1 MNNSI
6 RVIPIKCT
14 FGRSASY
21 AYYID
26 APQPV
31 LIDTGVVAS
40 PSQVIEPAL
49 VKHGLRIED
58 IRWILLT
65 HGHADHI
72 GGTRTIWEQTG
83 CRAEVAIPQAEAV
96 LLRDRLAHLSNHDHL
111 QGHYLEQAMLDQ
123 QKGILME
130 VIGNEMEPTREFVG
144 GEHLTLG
151 GDVSITVVPT
161 PGHSAGSM
169 TYLLDGLDWA
179 FAADAAQGWGTINT
193 RFPSFEHPAAY
204 RQSLKHLLEDVR
216 PQRLYL
222 GHNFLDHN
230 GLPMSAQF
238 DGEEVPAVLKSS
250 LEVEVRLA
258 DTARKYLTK
267 KTRSNV
273 KDGPYWPFT
282 EIAEELGYTG
292 DTNILPSPF
301 FVTMH
306 GYQDELRKNKETQAK
321 L

>member
-6 RVIPIKCT
+6 RVIPIACT

-49 VKHGLRIED
+49 AKHGIRIDD

-72 GGTRTIWEQTG
+72 GGTRTIWEKTG
-83 CRAEVAIPQAEAV
+83 RRAEVAIPREESV
-96 LLRDRLAHLSNHDHL
+96 LLRDRSAHIKSHDHL
-111 QGHYLEQAMLDQ
+111 QGQYLDTSILNQ

-130 VIGNEMEPTREFVG
+130 VIGEEMEPTRELVG
-144 GEHLTLG
+144 GERLALG
-151 GDVSITVVPT
+151 GGVSITVIPT
-161 PGHSAGSM
+161 PGHSAGSL

-204 RQSLKHLLEDVR
+204 RRSLKHLLEDVR

-222 GHNFLDHN
+222 GHNFLDQN
-230 GLPMSAQF
+230 GVAMSEQF
-238 DGEEVPAVLKSS
+238 DGEAVPAVLNLS
-250 LEVEVRLA
+250 LEVEARLA
-258 DTARKYLTK
+258 DAARRHLTSE
-267 KTRSNV
+267 TQSNV
-273 KDGPYWPFT
+273 NDGPYWPFT
-282 EIAEELGYTG
+282 EIAAELGYTG
-292 DTNILPSPF
+292 EPKILPSPF
-301 FVTMH
+301 FITMH
-306 GYQDELRKNKETQAK
+306 GYREELKV
-321 L
+321 